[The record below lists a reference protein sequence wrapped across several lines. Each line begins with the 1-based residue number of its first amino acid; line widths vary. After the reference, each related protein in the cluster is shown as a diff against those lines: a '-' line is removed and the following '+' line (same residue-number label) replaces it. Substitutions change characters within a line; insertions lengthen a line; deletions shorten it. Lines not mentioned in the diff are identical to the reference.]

1 MSNYSLIIFDCDGTL
16 VDSEVITNKVFAQ
29 MLSELGIFMT
39 PNEVFETFVG
49 QSMQQCLA
57 QIRQMAD
64 EEPPSDFLDDYHN
77 RTVKALEA
85 NLQPVTGIHR
95 VLEILE
101 VPYCVAS
108 SGSHAKMQKT
118 LGITNLLPKFEG
130 QIYSVHDVEN
140 GKPAPDVFLYAAR
153 QNNVSPAECAVI
165 EDTPIGVKAGINA
178 GMTVFGYAAHTPA
191 EWLRDAGA
199 DHVFDSMADLPGL
212 LKEGISNA

>member
-1 MSNYSLIIFDCDGTL
+1 MNYSLIIFDCDGTL
-16 VDSEVITNKVFAQ
+16 VDSEVITNKVFSV
-29 MLSELGIFMT
+29 MLSEMGLYLT

-49 QSMQQCLA
+49 KSMEQCRT
-57 QIRQMAD
+57 QIREMLG
-64 EEPPSDFLDDYHN
+64 EEPPADFLEDYHH
-77 RTVKALEA
+77 RTVKALED
-85 NLQPVTGIHR
+85 NLQPVSGIHE
-95 VLEILE
+95 VLDGLT

-153 QNNVSPAECAVI
+153 QNNVSVKECAVV
-165 EDTPIGVKAGINA
+165 EDTPIGVQAGVNA
-178 GMTVFGYAAHTPA
+178 GMTVFGYAGYTPA

-199 DHVFDSMADLPGL
+199 DYVFDSMRDLPEL
-212 LKEGISNA
+212 LAGKMSR